1 MPPSRQ
7 LVTAPPAS
15 DHEQV
20 ADQNLGPRPVD
31 GGPAT
36 SRQRTPAAGYVC
48 DPHRSGPR
56 FVCACATHIP
66 PPHSGRVAHKAA
78 GPIRK
83 GGRQTTA
90 TATAA
95 GPEGSSDRVVVLG
108 GGFGGLYTALR
119 LAELSA
125 APSSKPLHL
134 TLVDANDKF
143 TFLPLLYE
151 LCTGRAGLS
160 EVAPAFQ
167 DLLEASS

>member
-1 MPPSRQ
+1 MGS
-7 LVTAPPAS
+7 
-15 DHEQV
+15 
-20 ADQNLGPRPVD
+20 PRENPIR
-31 GGPAT
+31 AFAHT
-36 SRQRTPAAGYVC
+36 NIRTPSVC
-48 DPHRSGPR
+48 HP
-56 FVCACATHIP
+56 
-66 PPHSGRVAHKAA
+66 GRVAHKAS

-83 GGRQTTA
+83 GPYVGRKTTAKA
-90 TATAA
+90 TAT
-95 GPEGSSDRVVVLG
+95 GPGGSSDRVVVLG

-160 EVAPAFQ
+160 EVAPPFQ
-167 DLLEASS
+167 DLLEVIHEPLTETDPTRPDRTRPRQTSSICS

>member
-1 MPPSRQ
+1 MLRH
-7 LVTAPPAS
+7 TY
-15 DHEQV
+15 
-20 ADQNLGPRPVD
+20 
-31 GGPAT
+31 
-36 SRQRTPAAGYVC
+36 RT
-48 DPHRSGPR
+48 
-56 FVCACATHIP
+56 T
-66 PPHSGRVAHKAA
+66 SGRVAHKAA

-83 GGRQTTA
+83 GGRKTTA
-90 TATAA
+90 TATAAA

-151 LCTGRAGLS
+151 LYQSRTGLP
-160 EVAPAFQ
+160 EVAPPSAVPRPAR
-167 DLLEASS
+167 DYR